1 MLLRLSTIALVLALA
16 APATAQDTRV
26 WNFDDNPEA
35 PTLGFGAPDSD
46 DVVIAF
52 SCEPSAR
59 RMTIV
64 EAVAS
69 TKLNPGASVPLKLS
83 AGSVSL
89 ALTGDA
95 IASETDGTVN
105 IEVSGPPNPRVLR
118 PAQSR
123 TDAHHRGAGRERD
136 DPAQRSGAAC
146 RGVREDVP
154 GAALCVM
161 RGHSP
166 RRRATSR
173 ASMKKTLRWIAGS
186 SPAMTKI

>member
-1 MLLRLSTIALVLALA
+1 MLPRLPIVALVLALA
-16 APATAQDTRV
+16 APATAQDARV

-69 TKLNPGASVPLKLS
+69 TKLTPGVSVPLKLS
-83 AGSVSL
+83 AGNVSL

-105 IEVSGPPNPRVLR
+105 IEVSGPPNPRVFALLKAG
-118 PAQSR
+118 P
-123 TDAHHRGAGRERD
+123 TLTIEVPGAKETI
-136 DPAQRSGAAC
+136 PLSGAAPH
-146 RGVREDVP
+146 V
-154 GAALCVM
+154 AAFERMCL
-161 RGHSP
+161 G
-166 RRRATSR
+166 RR
-173 ASMKKTLRWIAGS
+173 
-186 SPAMTKI
+186 

>member
-1 MLLRLSTIALVLALA
+1 MLFRLSTVALVLALA
-16 APATAQDTRV
+16 APAAAQDSRV

-35 PTLGFGAPDSD
+35 PALGFGAPDSD

-89 ALTGDA
+89 ELKGDA
-95 IASETDGTVN
+95 IASETDGTVS
-105 IEVSGPPNPRVLR
+105 IEVSGPPNPRLFALLKAGPTLTIEV
-118 PAQSR
+118 P
-123 TDAHHRGAGRERD
+123 GAKETI
-136 DPAQRSGAAC
+136 PLSGAAPH
-146 RGVREDVP
+146 V
-154 GAALCVM
+154 AAFERMCL
-161 RGHSP
+161 G
-166 RRRATSR
+166 RR
-173 ASMKKTLRWIAGS
+173 
-186 SPAMTKI
+186 